1 MRILRILILIVFL
14 ITAGFFGVNEMRYL
28 SDLDDEPPLITAN
41 SEEITLSV
49 TADDAEY
56 LSGVNASDGRDG
68 DVTDSLVIAGKS
80 NFIEEGLIRV
90 DYAAFDSHNNV
101 GTYSRMVRYSDY
113 VSPKFV
119 LEEPF
124 MLRKSTS
131 YDFDFIKATDVIDGE
146 ISNKVKVL
154 YSNLY
159 SAVTDAPITLEA
171 TNSVGDIEKLELNV
185 RILTPQEYALYRPA
199 LWGYVVY
206 TTVGER
212 IEPWYSVAGV
222 WQNGNYY
229 AFEETDFDYENIAI
243 DSSLVDYDTPGVYEI
258 IYYLNSPDQKKY
270 STGEMIQYVVV
281 RDE

>member
-1 MRILRILILIVFL
+1 MRLLRILILIVFL

-28 SDLDDEPPLITAN
+28 SDLDDEPPLITSN

-101 GTYSRMVRYSDY
+101 GTFSRMVRYSDY
-113 VSPKFV
+113 VSPKFASD
-119 LEEPF
+119 EPF
-124 MLRKSTS
+124 VFRKSSS
-131 YDFDFIKATDVIDGE
+131 YDFDFIRAEDVIDGE

-171 TNSVGDIEKLELNV
+171 TNSVGDIEKLDLNV
-185 RILTPQEYALYRPA
+185 RIMTPQEYALYRPA
-199 LWGYVVY
+199 LWGYIVY

-229 AFEETDFDYENIAI
+229 AFEETDFDYENVSI

-258 IYYLNSPDQKKY
+258 IYYLNSPGKMNY

>member
-28 SDLDDEPPLITAN
+28 SDLDDEAPLITA
-41 SEEITLSV
+41 SSDEITLSV
-49 TADDAEY
+49 TAEDAEY

-68 DVTDSLVIAGKS
+68 DVTDSLVVAGKS

-90 DYAAFDSHNNV
+90 DYAAFDSYNNV

-119 LEEPF
+119 LDEPF
-124 MLRKSTS
+124 MLKKSSS